1 MPSLSLK
8 QSVSPSASVRP
19 SPTLRVSGG
28 REECDG
34 DPIESAPK
42 IAANPRQTQRH
53 RRLGRHAFASP
64 GKGWDR
70 RRSHSQKT
78 HSLSDGGGRHADFA
92 SGKVGTEERPELI
105 SSTVFRKNAGSTQ
118 HTTERYRELPLRS
131 PFFWPC
137 PDGPRAWTTKSDLI
151 SPKEAQNAAIAAEG
165 RRRSRSSPTWD
176 HDTFN
181 LIARNGAGLPHPFTL
196 PIVVKCPLN

>member
-8 QSVSPSASVRP
+8 QSVSPFVRP

-53 RRLGRHAFASP
+53 RRRGRHAFASP

-78 HSLSDGGGRHADFA
+78 HSLSDGGGRHTDFA

-118 HTTERYRELPLRS
+118 QRDTESCLCALLS
-131 PFFWPC
+131 F
-137 PDGPRAWTTKSDLI
+137 GPVRTDLVH
-151 SPKEAQNAAIAAEG
+151 G
-165 RRRSRSSPTWD
+165 RRNPISS
-176 HDTFN
+176 
-181 LIARNGAGLPHPFTL
+181 ARRKRKTRQ
-196 PIVVKCPLN
+196 

>member
-19 SPTLRVSGG
+19 SPILRVSGG

-92 SGKVGTEERPELI
+92 SGKVGTELI

-118 HTTERYRELPLRS
+118 QRDRESCLCALLSFGPVRTSCMDDEIRS
-131 PFFWPC
+131 HQP
-137 PDGPRAWTTKSDLI
+137 
-151 SPKEAQNAAIAAEG
+151 EG
-165 RRRSRSSPTWD
+165 SAKRGNSS
-176 HDTFN
+176 
-181 LIARNGAGLPHPFTL
+181 
-196 PIVVKCPLN
+196 